1 MTGFHGCNYKFA
13 EELEKRESVINS
25 QLEEN
30 ANLLE
35 SLAKEQKERLSRP
48 APTNLNNVPNP
59 SSKELNLGMIL
70 INTGLKEEFLIM
82 YVLVCSV
89 ILSVHTAWSV
99 ILIFSSS
106 WKGNRWADYGGKA
119 GNPRSTGTCAHCTK
133 SHGHHHA
140 PSHFWT
146 QWADWGM
153 ITSWVQINVG
163 WEPSVYGEE
172 V

>member
-59 SSKELNLGMIL
+59 SSKELNLGMIP
-70 INTGLKEEFLIM
+70 INIGLKVEFLIM

-89 ILSVHTAWSV
+89 ILSVHTA
-99 ILIFSSS
+99 
-106 WKGNRWADYGGKA
+106 
-119 GNPRSTGTCAHCTK
+119 
-133 SHGHHHA
+133 
-140 PSHFWT
+140 
-146 QWADWGM
+146 
-153 ITSWVQINVG
+153 
-163 WEPSVYGEE
+163 
-172 V
+172 